1 MSLKVGELKESIIV
15 EEVELKT
22 SMLSL
27 QILMDEI
34 VAIPDMLQNADS
46 IVKEQVLPEEEK
58 DDEET
63 PQPPEEVEEDTP

>member
-1 MSLKVGELKESIIV
+1 MSLKVGELKESIVV

-46 IVKEQVLPEEEK
+46 IVEEQVLPEEEK

-63 PQPPEEVEEDTP
+63 PQPPEEVEKDTP

>member
-1 MSLKVGELKESIIV
+1 
-15 EEVELKT
+15 
-22 SMLSL
+22 MLSL

-46 IVKEQVLPEEEK
+46 IVEEQVLPEEEK